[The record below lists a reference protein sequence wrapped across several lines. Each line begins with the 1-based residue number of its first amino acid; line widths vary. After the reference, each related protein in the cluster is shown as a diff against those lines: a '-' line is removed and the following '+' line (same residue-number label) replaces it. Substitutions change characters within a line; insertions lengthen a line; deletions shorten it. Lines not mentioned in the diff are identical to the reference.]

1 MWLKQL
7 LHNLG
12 VKHLGCTKLY
22 CDNQAALSIAANPVH
37 HERIKHVAIDCHF
50 IRDHIQKGDIIS
62 EYIPFKAQI
71 ADLFTKVL
79 STKQYNALLPKL
91 GVQTSSSQLEGEC
104 KKKQPNHMTQQST

>member
-7 LHNLG
+7 LHDLG
-12 VKHLGCTKLY
+12 VKCLSCTKLY
-22 CDNQAALSIAANPVH
+22 CDKQAALSIVANLVH

-62 EYIPFKAQI
+62 EYIPSKVEI
-71 ADLFTKVL
+71 ADLFTKFL

-91 GVQTSSSQLEGEC
+91 GVQSSFSQLDAI
-104 KKKQPNHMTQQST
+104 